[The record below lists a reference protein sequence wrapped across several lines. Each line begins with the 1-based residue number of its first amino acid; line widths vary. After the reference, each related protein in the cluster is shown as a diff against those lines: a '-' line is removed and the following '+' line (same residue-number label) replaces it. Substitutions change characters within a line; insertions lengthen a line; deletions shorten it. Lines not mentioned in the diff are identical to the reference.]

1 MKCYSLLFIF
11 WFSVSSDCCRVLDFV
26 LSEPLKRLSLCIY
39 WLVVIYVSVIRFYN
53 ISKNSK
59 IERILLR
66 KYYHLMAVS
75 MFVPALILQVI

>member
-1 MKCYSLLFIF
+1 M
-11 WFSVSSDCCRVLDFV
+11 SSDYCRVLDFV

-53 ISKNSK
+53 ISKSSK